1 MFSHWRDRRG
11 SCSPCLAS
19 LSSVFFLLLLL
30 LLLPGNWFLAL
41 AIGIRDKIK
50 INTHFAQLLEF
61 QIPLLPEPLPQPLP
75 PPLPLPLCLSCYRYC
90 GELAIKMSGQFNT
103 NKLSDSVCE
112 SVLQFPTGVCV
123 CVCGTGPASTPK
135 TDGGDKNDT

>member
-1 MFSHWRDRRG
+1 MQLELIARNDLAAAEGYKFVECALKCFPIGSAPRRDRRG

-19 LSSVFFLLLLL
+19 LSSVFFLLLL

-61 QIPLLPEPLPQPLP
+61 QIPLLPQPLP
-75 PPLPLPLCLSCYRYC
+75 PPLPLCLCLSCYRYC

-112 SVLQFPTGVCV
+112 
-123 CVCGTGPASTPK
+123 
-135 TDGGDKNDT
+135 